1 MMKNAF
7 YFNSKA
13 DLVLKIFKFLSGL
26 FGHIAK
32 QFDQKDKINLKFY
45 DVTIWLKNNQTMKFG
60 QLVEYNMRSVFLE
73 KSYTKYGEETSP
85 RPFSGRLKL
94 SIALDQ
100 QPKVL
105 HSLFLFNPK
114 LRAIEILKLSYRPL
128 AFTSY

>member
-105 HSLFLFNPK
+105 HSLFLFNPN
-114 LRAIEILKLSYRPL
+114 LRAIEILRLSYRPL

>member
-13 DLVLKIFKFLSGL
+13 DFVLKIFKFLSGR
-26 FGHIAK
+26 FGRIAK

-60 QLVEYNMRSVFLE
+60 QLVEYNMRNVFLE

-105 HSLFLFNPK
+105 RSLFLFNPK
-114 LRAIEILKLSYRPL
+114 LRAIKILKLSYRPL